1 MRSSPLVKRQDG
13 GQLFPSCPLP
23 SSPFFSLLLPF
34 PSVPIFLNCV
44 PLSPLYFN
52 QISTGDKLNPI
63 KQDIKKGKVCTCT
76 HAQCRNTRFATQPFS
91 ATTKLTSGLFMLLL
105 FFPAPRTRVF
115 CSPVLCTTASHTMV
129 TSGTMAPFLRYAQF
143 PFFAGLLHHGAFVAF
158 CSSNSAFWS
167 PHTHTH
173 TLSLSLS
180 LSLFI
185 CFFRLGRT
193 PMPRMTT
200 QARTV
205 TTIPLTS
212 ATSQT
217 RCARVQQKCS
227 FLHCLFAQPHFVSF
241 VILTTHFAGC
251 RDWRDQAGQGSWCP
265 GHD

>member
-180 LSLFI
+180 LYLLLQTWENPDAKDDHTGENGDNDPIDICDLSDKVCTCATKVFFLALPLCPTSLCVF
-185 CFFRLGRT
+185 CYFDHTFCRLQKLARSGRS
-193 PMPRMTT
+193 R
-200 QARTV
+200 
-205 TTIPLTS
+205 
-212 ATSQT
+212 
-217 RCARVQQKCS
+217 
-227 FLHCLFAQPHFVSF
+227 FLVS
-241 VILTTHFAGC
+241 
-251 RDWRDQAGQGSWCP
+251 WP
-265 GHD
+265 